1 MAARL
6 RISEA
11 VADME
16 AICTGRSSPVISGPT
31 TVTPP
36 NCCSILVEMEA
47 ECAAG
52 RELEK
57 PAAG

>member
-1 MAARL
+1 
-6 RISEA
+6 